1 MNDFELWLLIGR
13 VVVGIMIC
21 LLLIIVALE
30 YRKR

>member
-1 MNDFELWLLIGR
+1 MNDLWLQVSR

-21 LLLIIVALE
+21 LLLIVVAME